1 MEIIKAS
8 FICIF
13 LIFLLIDPC
22 SSSGKMDLFKMDSE
36 IYEIDYR
43 GPETHTYI
51 PPPKGSKG
59 KHNFHHQNMML
70 KHHRKFKGLKVPEKF
85 SGKKIHG

>member
-1 MEIIKAS
+1 MIKVKYQDFIEIMKFPIESLGNISIK
-8 FICIF
+8 
-13 LIFLLIDPC
+13 
-22 SSSGKMDLFKMDSE
+22 DSE

-85 SGKKIHG
+85 SGEKIHG